1 MQLGMRNN
9 SRMQQIEVVN
19 IIIIHILNS
28 PQKPNR
34 ICKHCHSS
42 YLRAGLGP

>member
-9 SRMQQIEVVN
+9 SRMQQIEVVS

-34 ICKHCHSS
+34 IRKHGHNS
-42 YLRAGLGP
+42 YLKASLGP